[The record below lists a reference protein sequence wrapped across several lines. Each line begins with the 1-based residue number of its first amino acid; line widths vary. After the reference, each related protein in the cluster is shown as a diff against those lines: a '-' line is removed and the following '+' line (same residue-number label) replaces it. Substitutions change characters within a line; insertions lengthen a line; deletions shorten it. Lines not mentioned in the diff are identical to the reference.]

1 MPRRPG
7 QAAIHLDNVRGEYRG
22 RSGPVLDERSRYKA
36 WAVCGFLLLA
46 VGLVFGQTV
55 CHEFINLDDGQ
66 YVLKNRHLTQGLSA
80 DGLVWAL
87 TNRLNH
93 NWCPLTW
100 WSYTLDYQ
108 LCGLKPW
115 GYHLT
120 NVLLHAATAI
130 AIFLVFREMT
140 GRFWPSA
147 LVAALFAVH
156 PLRVESVA
164 WVAERKDVLSGLFF
178 MLTLG
183 AYVAYARAPVLRASI
198 FGGVVAVCVGI
209 VGKTDAG
216 DASAGVAA
224 VGLLAAG
231 RMASSAKLPL
241 SLPEDAAGAPR
252 FHFRNRPLAGL
263 VVEKLP
269 MLAMAAGACAVTL
282 WAQRG
287 VVIPM
292 ESVSFLA
299 RIENAA
305 VSYGGY
311 LRQTFWPTG
320 LALWYPLPSSGLP
333 GWKIAASLALL
344 TVVTGGALVGARRY
358 PYILVG
364 WLWYLGMLVPV
375 IGLVQ
380 VTNQAMADRF
390 TYLPQIG
397 VAIALVWGVCDPR
410 WTWLWNR
417 CPRWLVGAGS
427 ALALAILVGWTWRQ
441 ASFWRDSASV
451 WTVHVELHVAERHG
465 PQPAGRRAG
474 FAGPAR

>member
-1 MPRRPG
+1 MSRSAGPG
-7 QAAIHLDNVRGEYRG
+7 A
-22 RSGPVLDERSRYKA
+22 DEWSRYKT

-46 VGLVFGQTV
+46 VGLVFGKTV
-55 CHEFINLDDGQ
+55 CHEFINLDDGE

-80 DGLVWAL
+80 EGIVWAL

-100 WSYTLDYQ
+100 CSYMLDYH

-130 AIFLVFREMT
+130 TLFLVFRKMT
-140 GRFWPSA
+140 GHFWPSA

-183 AYVAYARAPVLRASI
+183 AYVAYARRAFSVVRYLSVLLLFAL
-198 FGGVVAVCVGI
+198 
-209 VGKTDAG
+209 
-216 DASAGVAA
+216 
-224 VGLLAAG
+224 GLLAKSMLVTLPFVLLLLDYWPLG
-231 RMASSAKLPL
+231 RMAGGAKPPLNLPESSA
-241 SLPEDAAGAPR
+241 GASQS
-252 FHFRNRPLAGL
+252 HFRNRPLVRL

-292 ESVSFLA
+292 ESVSFLS

-311 LRQTFWPTG
+311 LRQTFCPTG
-320 LALWYPLPSSGLP
+320 LALWYPLPISGFP
-333 GWKIAASLALL
+333 GWKIATSVALL
-344 TVVTGGALVGARRY
+344 TVVTAGAALAARRY

-364 WLWYLGMLVPV
+364 WLWYLGH
-375 IGLVQ
+375 
-380 VTNQAMADRF
+380 
-390 TYLPQIG
+390 
-397 VAIALVWGVCDPR
+397 
-410 WTWLWNR
+410 
-417 CPRWLVGAGS
+417 VGA
-427 ALALAILVGWTWRQ
+427 
-441 ASFWRDSASV
+441 RDR
-451 WTVHVELHVAERHG
+451 LG
-465 PQPAGRRAG
+465 AGH
-474 FAGPAR
+474 